1 MNKIILGIALVF
13 ISFWSCHK
21 SSQKLQEKIDN
32 SVPVASMISHQKSV
46 EVNID
51 LNKDCLPFDSLMT
64 KVSYVKL
71 ETTGDNLVGGISQIL
86 FVDDKIIIVDAEKSK
101 SITVYD
107 GKGHFLYKIGTLVQ
121 GLMEYGSLDHVAFT
135 PGKEMLVITDL
146 KSGRLKYY
154 SIDGR
159 YVKSVKLPYWFSR
172 CEFITDNL
180 IAGFSLAGNVIS
192 ERNKKYKPLLI
203 VTDLWGNISC
213 SNFQSYYKKE
223 FTSSILEPLR
233 KFEDR
238 VLYNNPN
245 TDSIFLLTPN
255 GIELA
260 YHLNIKGAKP
270 IVQNEDITNKLLDE
284 QHQNNPFFYGDFI
297 ELKDGAIFYIYE
309 LGLKWYRFG
318 IYSNTKQRTFS
329 CNGLLQNPF
338 FYFFTL
344 ESKARYKDNTV
355 VVDMRPDIILAYR
368 DELYRLGKKEEI
380 DEFYK
385 DLTEDSNPVLFFYEL
400 KF

>member
-1 MNKIILGIALVF
+1 MNKIILGMTLVS

-21 SSQKLQEKIDN
+21 SSQNLQEKIEN
-32 SVPVASMISHQKSV
+32 STPVASMISHQKSV

-101 SITVYD
+101 TITVYD
-107 GKGHFLYKIGTLVQ
+107 EKGHFLYKIGTLVQ

-146 KSGRLKYY
+146 KSGCLKYY
-154 SIDGR
+154 SIGGI
-159 YVKSVKLPYWFSR
+159 YVKSVKLPYWFSES
-172 CEFITDNL
+172 EFLTDNL
-180 IAGFSLAGNVIS
+180 IAGFWSGGTVIPG
-192 ERNKKYKPLLI
+192 ENKNYKPLLVI
-203 VTDLWGNISC
+203 TDLFGNVS
-213 SNFQSYYKKE
+213 SSAFQSYYKKE
-223 FTSSILEPLR
+223 YTSTILEPIR
-233 KFEDR
+233 HFNDR

-270 IVQNEDITNKLLDE
+270 MILNENITDDLLRE
-284 QHQNNPFFYGDFI
+284 QRRNNPFFNGDFI
-297 ELKDGAIFYIYE
+297 ELKDGAIFHIFE
-309 LGLKWYRFG
+309 SGFPGYRFG
-318 IYSNTKQRTFS
+318 IYSNAKQRTFCCDGFRYS
-329 CNGLLQNPF
+329 PF
-338 FYFFTL
+338 FCFFDAP
-344 ESKARYKDNTV
+344 KARYGDNTV
-355 VVDMRPDIILAYR
+355 VVDTRSDIALAYK
-368 DELYRLGKKEEI
+368 DELYKLGKKEEI

-385 DLTEDSNPVLFFYEL
+385 GLTEDSNPILFFYEL

>member
-1 MNKIILGIALVF
+1 MNKIIFGMTLVS

-64 KVSYVKL
+64 KVNYVKL

-101 SITVYD
+101 TITVYD

-146 KSGRLKYY
+146 KSGCLKYY
-154 SIDGR
+154 SIGGI
-159 YVKSVKLPYWFSR
+159 YVKSVKLPYWFSES
-172 CEFITDNL
+172 EFLTDNL
-180 IAGFSLAGNVIS
+180 IAGFWSGGTVIPG
-192 ERNKKYKPLLI
+192 ENKNYKPLLVI
-203 VTDLWGNISC
+203 TDLFGNVS
-213 SNFQSYYKKE
+213 SSAFQSYYKKE
-223 FTSSILEPLR
+223 YTSTILEPIR
-233 KFEDR
+233 QFNDR

-245 TDSIFLLTPN
+245 TDSIYLLTSN
-255 GIELA
+255 SIELA

-270 IVQNEDITNKLLDE
+270 MIINEDITNDLLRE
-284 QHQNNPFFYGDFI
+284 QRRNNPFFNGDFI
-297 ELKDGAIFYIYE
+297 ELKDGAIFHIFE
-309 LGLKWYRFG
+309 SGFPGYRFG
-318 IYSNTKQRTFS
+318 IYSNAKQRTFCCDCFRYS
-329 CNGLLQNPF
+329 PF
-338 FYFFTL
+338 FCFFDAP
-344 ESKARYKDNTV
+344 KARYGDNTV
-355 VVDMRPDIILAYR
+355 VVDTRSDIVLAYK
-368 DELYRLGKKEEI
+368 DELYKLGKKEEI

-385 DLTEDSNPVLFFYEL
+385 GLTEDSNPILFFYEL

>member
-1 MNKIILGIALVF
+1 MNKIILGMTLVS

-21 SSQKLQEKIDN
+21 SSQNLQEKIEN
-32 SVPVASMISHQKSV
+32 STPVASMISHQKSV

-101 SITVYD
+101 TITVYD

-146 KSGRLKYY
+146 KNGCLKYY
-154 SIDGR
+154 SIGGI
-159 YVKSVKLPYWFSR
+159 YVKSVKLPYWFSES
-172 CEFITDNL
+172 EFLTDNL
-180 IAGFSLAGNVIS
+180 IAGFWSGGTVIPG
-192 ERNKKYKPLLI
+192 ENKNYKPLLVI
-203 VTDLWGNISC
+203 TDLFGNVS
-213 SNFQSYYKKE
+213 SSAFQSYYKKE
-223 FTSSILEPLR
+223 YTCTILEPIR
-233 KFEDR
+233 HFNDR

-270 IVQNEDITNKLLDE
+270 MILNEDITNDLLRE
-284 QHQNNPFFYGDFI
+284 QRRNNPFFNGDFI
-297 ELKDGAIFYIYE
+297 ELKDGAIFHIFE
-309 LGLKWYRFG
+309 SGFPGYRFG
-318 IYSNTKQRTFS
+318 IYSNAKQRTFCCDGFRYS
-329 CNGLLQNPF
+329 PF
-338 FYFFTL
+338 FCFFDAP
-344 ESKARYKDNTV
+344 KARYGDNTV
-355 VVDMRPDIILAYR
+355 VVDARSDIALACK
-368 DELYRLGKKEEI
+368 DELYKLGKKEEI

-385 DLTEDSNPVLFFYEL
+385 GLTEDSNPILFFYEL

>member
-1 MNKIILGIALVF
+1 MNKIIFGMTLVS

-64 KVSYVKL
+64 KVNYVKL
-71 ETTGDNLVGGISQIL
+71 ETTSDNLVGGISQIL
-86 FVDDKIIIVDAEKSK
+86 FVDDKIIIVDVEKSK
-101 SITVYD
+101 TITVYD

-146 KSGRLKYY
+146 KSGCLKYY
-154 SIDGR
+154 SIGGI
-159 YVKSVKLPYWFSR
+159 YVKSVKLPYWFSES
-172 CEFITDNL
+172 EFLTDNL
-180 IAGFSLAGNVIS
+180 IAGFWSGGTVIPG
-192 ERNKKYKPLLI
+192 ENKNYKPLLVI
-203 VTDLWGNISC
+203 TDLFGNVS
-213 SNFQSYYKKE
+213 SSAFQSYYKKE
-223 FTSSILEPLR
+223 YTSTILEPIR
-233 KFEDR
+233 QFNDR

-270 IVQNEDITNKLLDE
+270 MILNEDITNDLLRE
-284 QHQNNPFFYGDFI
+284 HRRNNPFFNGDFI
-297 ELKDGAIFYIYE
+297 ELKDGAIFHIFE
-309 LGLKWYRFG
+309 SGFPGYRFG
-318 IYSNTKQRTFS
+318 IYSNAKQRTFC
-329 CNGLLQNPF
+329 CNDIRYSPF
-338 FYFFTL
+338 FCFFDAP
-344 ESKARYKDNTV
+344 KARYGDNTV
-355 VVDMRPDIILAYR
+355 VVDTRSDIALAYK
-368 DELYRLGKKEEI
+368 DELYKFGKKEEI

-385 DLTEDSNPVLFFYEL
+385 GLTEDSNPILFFYEL

>member
-1 MNKIILGIALVF
+1 MNKIILGMTLVS

-21 SSQKLQEKIDN
+21 SFQKLQEKIDN
-32 SVPVASMISHQKSV
+32 SVPIASMISHQKFV

-64 KVSYVKL
+64 KVNYVKL

-101 SITVYD
+101 TITVYD

-146 KSGRLKYY
+146 KSGCLKYY
-154 SIDGR
+154 SIGGI
-159 YVKSVKLPYWFSR
+159 YVKSVKLPYWFSES
-172 CEFITDNL
+172 EFLTDNL
-180 IAGFSLAGNVIS
+180 IAGFWSGGTVIPG
-192 ERNKKYKPLLI
+192 ENKNYKPLLVI
-203 VTDLWGNISC
+203 TDLFGNVS
-213 SNFQSYYKKE
+213 SSAFQSYYKKE
-223 FTSSILEPLR
+223 YTSTILEPIR
-233 KFEDR
+233 QFNDR

-270 IVQNEDITNKLLDE
+270 MILNEDITNDLLRE
-284 QHQNNPFFYGDFI
+284 QRRNNPFFNGDFI
-297 ELKDGAIFYIYE
+297 ELKDGAIFHIFE
-309 LGLKWYRFG
+309 SGFPGYRFG
-318 IYSNTKQRTFS
+318 IYSNAKQRTFCCDCFRYS
-329 CNGLLQNPF
+329 PF
-338 FYFFTL
+338 FCFFDAP
-344 ESKARYKDNTV
+344 KARYGDNTV
-355 VVDMRPDIILAYR
+355 VVDTRSDIALAYK
-368 DELYRLGKKEEI
+368 DELYKLGKKEEI

-385 DLTEDSNPVLFFYEL
+385 GLTEDSNPILFFYEL

>member
-1 MNKIILGIALVF
+1 MNKIILGMTLVS

-21 SSQKLQEKIDN
+21 SSQNLQEKIEN
-32 SVPVASMISHQKSV
+32 STPVASMISHQKSV

-64 KVSYVKL
+64 KVNYVKL

-101 SITVYD
+101 TITVYD

-146 KSGRLKYY
+146 KSGCLKYY
-154 SIDGR
+154 SIGGI
-159 YVKSVKLPYWFSR
+159 YVKSVKLPYWFSES
-172 CEFITDNL
+172 EFLTDNL
-180 IAGFSLAGNVIS
+180 IAGFWSGGTVIPG
-192 ERNKKYKPLLI
+192 ENKNYKPLLLI
-203 VTDLWGNISC
+203 TDLFGNVS
-213 SNFQSYYKKE
+213 SSAFQSYYKKE
-223 FTSSILEPLR
+223 YTSTILEPIR
-233 KFEDR
+233 QFNDR

-270 IVQNEDITNKLLDE
+270 MILNEDITNDLLRE
-284 QHQNNPFFYGDFI
+284 QRRNNPFFNGDFI
-297 ELKDGAIFYIYE
+297 ELKDGTIFHIFE
-309 LGLKWYRFG
+309 SGFPGYRFG
-318 IYSNTKQRTFS
+318 IYSNAKQRTFCCDGFRYS
-329 CNGLLQNPF
+329 PF
-338 FYFFTL
+338 FCFFDAP
-344 ESKARYKDNTV
+344 KARYGDNTV
-355 VVDMRPDIILAYR
+355 VVDTRSDIALAYK
-368 DELYRLGKKEEI
+368 DELYKLGKKEEI

-385 DLTEDSNPVLFFYEL
+385 GLTEDSNPILFFYEL

>member
-1 MNKIILGIALVF
+1 MNKIILGMTLVS

-21 SSQKLQEKIDN
+21 SSQNLQEKIEN
-32 SVPVASMISHQKSV
+32 STPVASMISHQKSV

-64 KVSYVKL
+64 KVNYVKL

-101 SITVYD
+101 TITVYD

-146 KSGRLKYY
+146 KSGCLKYY
-154 SIDGR
+154 SIGGI
-159 YVKSVKLPYWFSR
+159 YVKSVKLPYWFSES
-172 CEFITDNL
+172 EFLTDNL
-180 IAGFSLAGNVIS
+180 IAGFWSGGTVIPG
-192 ERNKKYKPLLI
+192 ENKNYKPLLLI
-203 VTDLWGNISC
+203 TDLFGNVS
-213 SNFQSYYKKE
+213 SSAFQSYYKKE
-223 FTSSILEPLR
+223 YTSTILEPIR
-233 KFEDR
+233 QFNDR

-270 IVQNEDITNKLLDE
+270 MILNEDITNDLLRE
-284 QHQNNPFFYGDFI
+284 QRRNNPFFNGDFI
-297 ELKDGAIFYIYE
+297 ELKDGAIFHIFE
-309 LGLKWYRFG
+309 SGFPGYRFG
-318 IYSNTKQRTFS
+318 IYSNAKQRTFCCDGFRYS
-329 CNGLLQNPF
+329 PF
-338 FYFFTL
+338 FCFFDAP
-344 ESKARYKDNTV
+344 KARYGDNTV
-355 VVDMRPDIILAYR
+355 VVDTRSDIALAYK
-368 DELYRLGKKEEI
+368 DELYKLGKKEEI

-385 DLTEDSNPVLFFYEL
+385 GLTEDSNPILFFYEL

>member
-1 MNKIILGIALVF
+1 MKRNILLFLFTLIVIF
-13 ISFWSCHK
+13 SSCRKNSPNFSDKKEEIS
-21 SSQKLQEKIDN
+21 LLRNIENPI
-32 SVPVASMISHQKSV
+32 
-46 EVNID
+46 EVHID
-51 LNKDCLPFDSLMT
+51 LNNDCLPFDSLMN
-64 KVSYVKL
+64 KVNYVKL
-71 ETTGDNLVGGISQIL
+71 ETTGDNLIGEISQLL
-86 FVDDKIIIVDAEKSK
+86 FVDDKIIIVDAGQSK
-101 SITVYD
+101 TITVYNE
-107 GKGHFLYKIGTLVQ
+107 KGHYLYKIGAFGQ
-121 GLMEYGSLDHVAFT
+121 GPMEYGALNHVAFT

>member
-1 MNKIILGIALVF
+1 MNKIIFGMTLVS

-64 KVSYVKL
+64 KVNYVKL

-101 SITVYD
+101 TITVYD

-146 KSGRLKYY
+146 KSGCLKYY
-154 SIDGR
+154 SIGGV
-159 YVKSVKLPYWFSR
+159 YVKSVKLPYWFSES
-172 CEFITDNL
+172 EFLTDNL
-180 IAGFSLAGNVIS
+180 IAGFWSGGTVILG
-192 ERNKKYKPLLI
+192 ENKNYKPLLVI
-203 VTDLWGNISC
+203 TDLFGNVS
-213 SNFQSYYKKE
+213 SSAFQSYYKKE
-223 FTSSILEPLR
+223 YTSTILEPIR
-233 KFEDR
+233 QFNDR

-270 IVQNEDITNKLLDE
+270 MILNENITDDLLRE
-284 QHQNNPFFYGDFI
+284 QRRNNPFFNGDFI
-297 ELKDGAIFYIYE
+297 ELKDGAIFHIFE
-309 LGLKWYRFG
+309 SGFPGYRFG
-318 IYSNTKQRTFS
+318 IYSNAKQRTFCCDGFRYS
-329 CNGLLQNPF
+329 PF
-338 FYFFTL
+338 FCFFDAP
-344 ESKARYKDNTV
+344 KARYGDNTV
-355 VVDMRPDIILAYR
+355 VVDTRSDIALAYK
-368 DELYRLGKKEEI
+368 DELYKLGKKEEI

-385 DLTEDSNPVLFFYEL
+385 GLTEDSNPILFFYEL

>member
-1 MNKIILGIALVF
+1 MKRNILLFLFTLIVLF
-13 ISFWSCHK
+13 SSFRK
-21 SSQKLQEKIDN
+21 SSPNFSDNKEEISLLRNIEKPI
-32 SVPVASMISHQKSV
+32 
-46 EVNID
+46 EVHID
-51 LNKDCLPFDSLMT
+51 LNNDCLPFDSLMN
-64 KVSYVKL
+64 KVNYVKL
-71 ETTGDNLVGGISQIL
+71 ETTGDNLIGEISQLL
-86 FVDDKIIIVDAEKSK
+86 FVDDKIIIVDAGQSK
-101 SITVYD
+101 TITVYNE
-107 GKGHFLYKIGTLVQ
+107 KGHYLYKIGAFGQ
-121 GLMEYGSLDHVAFT
+121 GPMEYGALNHVAFT

>member
-1 MNKIILGIALVF
+1 MNKIILGIALAS
-13 ISFWSCHK
+13 ISFGSCHK

-64 KVSYVKL
+64 KVNYVKL

-101 SITVYD
+101 TITVYD

-121 GLMEYGSLDHVAFT
+121 GPMEYGSLDHVAFT

-146 KSGRLKYY
+146 KSGCLKYY
-154 SIDGR
+154 SIGGV
-159 YVKSVKLPYWFSR
+159 YVKSVKLPYWFSES
-172 CEFITDNL
+172 EFLTDNL
-180 IAGFSLAGNVIS
+180 IAGFWSGGTVIPG
-192 ERNKKYKPLLI
+192 ENKNYKPLLVI
-203 VTDLWGNISC
+203 TDLFGNVS
-213 SNFQSYYKKE
+213 SSAFQSYYKKE
-223 FTSSILEPLR
+223 YTSTILEPIR
-233 KFEDR
+233 HFNDR

-245 TDSIFLLTPN
+245 TDSVFLLTPN

-270 IVQNEDITNKLLDE
+270 MILNENITDDLLRE
-284 QHQNNPFFYGDFI
+284 QRRNNPFFNGDFI
-297 ELKDGAIFYIYE
+297 ELKDGAIFHIFE
-309 LGLKWYRFG
+309 SGFPGYRFG
-318 IYSNTKQRTFS
+318 IYSNAKQRTFCCDGFRYS
-329 CNGLLQNPF
+329 PF
-338 FYFFTL
+338 FCFFDAP
-344 ESKARYKDNTV
+344 KARYGDNTV
-355 VVDMRPDIILAYR
+355 VVDTRSDIALACK
-368 DELYRLGKKEEI
+368 DELYKLGKKEEI

-385 DLTEDSNPVLFFYEL
+385 GLTEDSNPILFFYEL

>member
-1 MNKIILGIALVF
+1 MNKIILGIALVS

-64 KVSYVKL
+64 KVNYVKL

-101 SITVYD
+101 TITVYD

-146 KSGRLKYY
+146 KSGCLKYY
-154 SIDGR
+154 SIGGV
-159 YVKSVKLPYWFSR
+159 YVKSVKLPYWFSES
-172 CEFITDNL
+172 EFLTDNL
-180 IAGFSLAGNVIS
+180 IAGFWSGGTVILG
-192 ERNKKYKPLLI
+192 ENKNYKPLLVI
-203 VTDLWGNISC
+203 TDLFGNVS
-213 SNFQSYYKKE
+213 SSAFQSYYKKE
-223 FTSSILEPLR
+223 YTSTILEPIR
-233 KFEDR
+233 HFNDR

-245 TDSIFLLTPN
+245 TDSVFLLTPN

-270 IVQNEDITNKLLDE
+270 MILNENITDDLLRE
-284 QHQNNPFFYGDFI
+284 QRRNNPFFNGDFI
-297 ELKDGAIFYIYE
+297 ELKDGAIFHIFE
-309 LGLKWYRFG
+309 SGFPGYRFG
-318 IYSNTKQRTFS
+318 IYSNAKQRTFCCDGFRYS
-329 CNGLLQNPF
+329 PF
-338 FYFFTL
+338 FCFFDAP
-344 ESKARYKDNTV
+344 KARYGDNTV
-355 VVDMRPDIILAYR
+355 VVDTRSDIALAYK
-368 DELYRLGKKEEI
+368 DELYKLGKKEEI

-385 DLTEDSNPVLFFYEL
+385 GLTEDSNPILFFYEL

>member
-1 MNKIILGIALVF
+1 MNKIILGIALVS

-64 KVSYVKL
+64 KVNYVKL

-101 SITVYD
+101 TITVYD

-146 KSGRLKYY
+146 KSGCLKYY
-154 SIDGR
+154 SIGGV
-159 YVKSVKLPYWFSR
+159 YVKSVKLPYWFSES
-172 CEFITDNL
+172 EFLTDNL
-180 IAGFSLAGNVIS
+180 IAGFWSGGTVILG
-192 ERNKKYKPLLI
+192 ENKNYKPLLVI
-203 VTDLWGNISC
+203 TDLFGNVS
-213 SNFQSYYKKE
+213 SSAFQSYYKKE
-223 FTSSILEPLR
+223 YTSTILEPIR
-233 KFEDR
+233 HFNDR

-245 TDSIFLLTPN
+245 TDSVFLLTPN

-270 IVQNEDITNKLLDE
+270 MILNENITDDLLRE
-284 QHQNNPFFYGDFI
+284 QRRNNPFFNGDFI
-297 ELKDGAIFYIYE
+297 ELKDGAIFHIFE
-309 LGLKWYRFG
+309 SGFPGYRFG
-318 IYSNTKQRTFS
+318 IYSNAKQRTFC
-329 CNGLLQNPF
+329 CNDIRYSPF
-338 FYFFTL
+338 FCFFDAP
-344 ESKARYKDNTV
+344 KARYGDNTV
-355 VVDMRPDIILAYR
+355 VVDTRSDIVLAYK
-368 DELYRLGKKEEI
+368 DELYKLGKKEEI

>member
-1 MNKIILGIALVF
+1 MKRNILLFLFTLIVLF
-13 ISFWSCHK
+13 SSCRK
-21 SSQKLQEKIDN
+21 SSPNFSDNKEEISLLRNIEKPI
-32 SVPVASMISHQKSV
+32 
-46 EVNID
+46 EVHID
-51 LNKDCLPFDSLMT
+51 LNNDCLPFDSLMN
-64 KVSYVKL
+64 KVNYVKL
-71 ETTGDNLVGGISQIL
+71 ETTGDNLIGEISQLL
-86 FVDDKIIIVDAEKSK
+86 FVDDKIIIVDAGQSK
-101 SITVYD
+101 TITVYNE
-107 GKGHFLYKIGTLVQ
+107 KGHYLYKIGAFGQ
-121 GLMEYGSLDHVAFT
+121 GPMEYGALNHVAFT

-233 KFEDR
+233 NFEDR

>member
-1 MNKIILGIALVF
+1 MNKIILGIALVS

-101 SITVYD
+101 TITVYD

-146 KSGRLKYY
+146 KSGCLKYY
-154 SIDGR
+154 SIGGV
-159 YVKSVKLPYWFSR
+159 YVKSVKLPYWFSES
-172 CEFITDNL
+172 EFLTDNL
-180 IAGFSLAGNVIS
+180 IAGFWSGGTVILG
-192 ERNKKYKPLLI
+192 ENKNYKPLLVI
-203 VTDLWGNISC
+203 TDLFGNVS
-213 SNFQSYYKKE
+213 SSAFQSYYKKE
-223 FTSSILEPLR
+223 YTSTILEPIR
-233 KFEDR
+233 HFNDR

-245 TDSIFLLTPN
+245 TDSVFLLTPN

-270 IVQNEDITNKLLDE
+270 MILNEDITNDLLRE
-284 QHQNNPFFYGDFI
+284 HRRNNPFFNGDFI
-297 ELKDGAIFYIYE
+297 ELKDGAIFHIFE
-309 LGLKWYRFG
+309 SGFPGYRFG
-318 IYSNTKQRTFS
+318 IYSNAKQRTFCCDGFRYS
-329 CNGLLQNPF
+329 PF
-338 FYFFTL
+338 FCFFDAP
-344 ESKARYKDNTV
+344 KARYGDNTV
-355 VVDMRPDIILAYR
+355 VVDTRSDIALAYK
-368 DELYRLGKKEEI
+368 DELYKLGKKEEI

-385 DLTEDSNPVLFFYEL
+385 GLTEDSNPILFFYEL